1 MRTLTIALAAL
12 LTTALAVPVSG
23 LAGPDALQRQLL
35 QRLQESKQKQ
45 KQAERVKD
53 VERGKLMEEHLK
65 MMEENMKMMQTMRPR
80 KGMSMQEHEVW
91 IAEHQKIMDMMLE
104 QMMRDQQMLMQMA
117 R

>member
-12 LTTALAVPVSG
+12 LTAALAVPVSG

-35 QRLQESKQKQ
+35 QRLQASQQKQ
-45 KQAERVKD
+45 EQAERAKD
-53 VERGKLMEEHLK
+53 VERGTLMQEHLK
-65 MMEENMKMMQTMRPR
+65 MMEENMKMMQAMRPR
-80 KGMSMQEHEVW
+80 KGMTMEEHEEW

-117 R
+117 K